1 MSESLAPMQAR
12 HAAPTP
18 RVPLLPGRMPGPLP
32 IRMLGRVVDWAV
44 IGMGAVMVVLVFS
57 NVLLHVVDRDMAWTT
72 ELGEFLMVWV
82 SFFGGAAATQ
92 RGGHMAITEFVNKLS
107 PRARL
112 RADFVLQAFS
122 LVVVGSLMFYG
133 WRLVQGNWGNELT
146 VLEWPMA
153 YQYMGMAL
161 GSTAMAVFLGFD
173 LVQIARGVPRDERYP
188 AES

>member
-1 MSESLAPMQAR
+1 MSEPLVHGTAPRAAR
-12 HAAPTP
+12 SSPA
-18 RVPLLPGRMPGPLP
+18 PLLPGRMPGPLP
-32 IRMLGRVVDWAV
+32 IRALGRIVDWAV
-44 IGMGAVMVVLVFS
+44 IGMGALMVVLVFT
-57 NVLLHVVDRDMAWTT
+57 NVLLHVVDRDMAWTN

-107 PRARL
+107 PRARQ
-112 RADFVLQAFS
+112 RADFVLQGFS
-122 LVVVGSLMFYG
+122 LAVVGSLVFYG

-161 GSTAMAVFLGFD
+161 GSSAMAVFLAFD
-173 LVQIARGVPRDERYP
+173 LVQIARGVPREERYP
-188 AES
+188 AED

>member
-1 MSESLAPMQAR
+1 MNERSVHVPAP
-12 HAAPTP
+12 HAAATS
-18 RVPLLPGRMPGPLP
+18 REPLLAGRMPGPLP
-32 IRMLGRVVDWAV
+32 IRALGRVVDWAV
-44 IGMGAVMVVLVFS
+44 IGMGALMVVLVFC

-112 RADFVLQAFS
+112 RADFILQAFS
-122 LVVVGSLMFYG
+122 LAVVGSLMFYG
-133 WRLVQGNWGNELT
+133 WRLVQGNWDNELT
-146 VLEWPMA
+146 VLQWPMA

-161 GSTAMAVFLGFD
+161 GSTAMAVFLAFD
-173 LVQIARGVPRDERYP
+173 LVQIARGVPREERYP
-188 AES
+188 QED